1 MKRFLLHFLLACFLI
16 NCSSRDEDNN
26 ENVTATVLP
35 KTLKSKHSLGDLISE
50 YQYDRNKIKSVTISN
65 GSKSQITY
73 AGNFITKVVSYDS
86 SGAVTS
92 EFNYEYKNNR
102 LSKTNY
108 KIGLLTANI
117 YYTWIDDNH
126 VSFENDL
133 YRPNNA
139 TDKTDLYFSNGNVVK
154 STNHTYYPNN
164 YTIDKVDIIENDNRN
179 NPFKNV
185 EGYSLIAFDITAD
198 FFYQSNNILKITTTR
213 TGIVNGEP
221 LSENYHRN
229 FQLSYTDK
237 NYPQSYVVN
246 SSYGYT
252 TSYEFRYFEN

>member
-1 MKRFLLHFLLACFLI
+1 MAFFLI

-26 ENVTATVLP
+26 ENVTSVILP
-35 KTLKSKHSLGDLISE
+35 KTLKSIHSSGDITSE
-50 YQYDRNKIKSVTISN
+50 YQYDGNKIKSVTVSN

-73 AGNFITKVVSYDS
+73 TGNFITKVVSYDS

-117 YYTWIDDNH
+117 FYNWIDDNH
-126 VSFENDL
+126 VSFENDS

-139 TDKTDLYFSNGNVVK
+139 IDKTDLYFINGNVVR
-154 STNHTYYPNN
+154 STNHIYYPNN
-164 YTIDKVDIIENDNRN
+164 YTIDKVDIIENDDRN

-185 EGYSLIAFDITAD
+185 EGYSLISFDITSD

-213 TGIVNGEP
+213 TGVLNGNP
-221 LSENYHRN
+221 LSESYYRN
-229 FQLSYTDK
+229 FELSYTDN

-246 SSYGYT
+246 SSYGSTY
-252 TSYEFRYFEN
+252 SYEFSYFEN